1 MRNLT
6 KNTSPQV
13 LTDNVTQWTQDYL
26 GNPASGTYK
35 YRYREASIKQA
46 LKAETGD
53 KCIYCESK
61 IGHNTPGDVE
71 HMIPSSASPQMHF
84 QWNNLTI
91 ACGEC
96 NRRKNDYNDL
106 QLPFLNP
113 YIDDVES
120 MVTHL
125 GPIVSWR
132 VGQQRAES
140 TLRIFEL
147 HNPRRI
153 ELIKRKIEH
162 IETINDKLAR
172 VNQEIGVLKELLIL
186 QIEEMQQ
193 VSSEYSGMVKA
204 IVEGVS

>member
-1 MRNLT
+1 
-6 KNTSPQV
+6 
-13 LTDNVTQWTQDYL
+13 
-26 GNPASGTYK
+26 
-35 YRYREASIKQA
+35 
-46 LKAETGD
+46 
-53 KCIYCESK
+53 
-61 IGHNTPGDVE
+61 
-71 HMIPSSASPQMHF
+71 
-84 QWNNLTI
+84 
-91 ACGEC
+91 
-96 NRRKNDYNDL
+96 
-106 QLPFLNP
+106 
-113 YIDDVES
+113 

-140 TLRIFEL
+140 TLRILEL